1 MFATLPYSP
10 QMSSWSENAAFWTSY
25 GDLRLLESRPIS
37 PTPAEASSSRMALSL
52 CDVSGDHSDAVHGW
66 TP

>member
-37 PTPAEASSSRMALSL
+37 PTPAAASSSRIARSL
-52 CDVSGDHSDAVHGW
+52 RETSEDHSDAAHGW